1 MLIDLT
7 RTISEDLPEVSL
19 ETHRTV
25 AQDGWNAKMLH
36 LYSHCGTHMDAPWHF
51 EFEKKYID
59 ETPLETCIGMAEIVR
74 LPDTKPAELLTID
87 HLGPLAD
94 SFYAGDHLLLNTNWS
109 HRFGQPD
116 FKSGLPRISEELAH
130 WCVENRVKILGVEPP
145 SVADVANLEEVTRIH
160 EILLGGGVTIVEG
173 LVNLDKIPAARC
185 FFAALPL
192 KILKGDG
199 APCRAFASTKPLGLS

>member
-1 MLIDLT
+1 MLVDLT
-7 RTISEDLPEVSL
+7 RTISEEIPEVTL
-19 ETHRTV
+19 EQHRTV
-25 AQDGWNAKMLH
+25 SHDGWNAKMLH

-51 EFEKKYID
+51 ECDKKYID
-59 ETPLETCIGMAEIVR
+59 ETPLETCTGTAEIVR
-74 LPDTKPAELLTID
+74 LPNTRPAELLTIN
-87 HLGPLAD
+87 HLGPLAH
-94 SFYAGDHLLLNTNWS
+94 SFTPGHHLLLNTNWS

-116 FKSGLPRISEELAH
+116 FKSGLPRISGELAQ
-130 WCVENRVKILGVEPP
+130 WCVDQRVKILGVEPP

-173 LVNLDKIPAARC
+173 LVNLDQIPIDRC

-199 APCRAFASTKPLGLS
+199 APCRAFASTEPLG